1 MVSPGEPSVPAEF
14 HEQIQEPVAVT
25 RESPSHQAQHYQT
38 LDYTGQNEDSTTT
51 TISPVGHSSSEQFAN
66 TIDSLQLFPC
76 GTSGLND
83 NWPRGRHPPLPH
95 GLWAR
100 PEKFG
105 NNALAPALPDTV
117 TEGNHSGF
125 NICDWTPQQGER
137 FPTYSEPSMAFDL
150 DQHHDAP
157 PALMYRD
164 LTNQRSKPSHQ
175 DSQLHSRR
183 MHGAQERGWGGH
195 EN

>member
-1 MVSPGEPSVPAEF
+1 MVSPGEPSVHAEF
-14 HEQIQEPVAVT
+14 HEQIRKLVAVT
-25 RESPSHQAQHYQT
+25 RESPSHQAQQYQT
-38 LDYTGQNEDSTTT
+38 LDYTGQNEDSTTHIT
-51 TISPVGHSSSEQFAN
+51 SPVGHSSDEQCAN

-76 GTSGLND
+76 STSGLNN
-83 NWPRGRHPPLPH
+83 NWPGGRDPPLPH
-95 GLWAR
+95 GLWTQ

-105 NNALAPALPDTV
+105 NNALAPALLETV
-117 TEGNHSGF
+117 TEGSHSDL

-150 DQHHDAP
+150 DQRHDAP
-157 PALMYRD
+157 PAFMYRD
-164 LTNQRSKPSHQ
+164 LANQRSKPSHQ

-183 MHGAQERGWGGH
+183 IHGAQERGWRGY